1 MTIKGDDGHT
11 YDVASNGKGNLGV
24 TLGAIGTGLGVLGN
38 HLGLFGLN
46 GNANGCGCNGS
57 GYVTKDELNYVQQL
71 SAKDAE
77 IALLK
82 SEQNTEIK
90 IAEVYDRLLQRINAD
105 KAEQAAINTNQC
117 VFNAGVNAAVD
128 VLKSQVACLM
138 NLTKVVIPNTSV
150 CPGWGN
156 VNVTPATTTTT

>member
-1 MTIKGDDGHT
+1 M
-11 YDVASNGKGNLGV
+11 
-24 TLGAIGTGLGVLGN
+24 
-38 HLGLFGLN
+38 FGWN
-46 GNANGCGCNGS
+46 VNICQCNG
-57 GYVTKDELNYVQQL
+57 GRYVTQDELNYVQQL
-71 SAKDAE
+71 SAKDSE

-138 NLTKVVIPNTSV
+138 GLTKTIIPNTSV

-156 VNVTPATTTTT
+156 VNVTPTPATTTGA

>member
-1 MTIKGDDGHT
+1 MTIKTESGHA
-11 YDVASNGKGNLGV
+11 DVASNGKGNLGV
-24 TLGAIGTGLGVLGN
+24 TLGAIGTGLGLLGN
-38 HLGLFGLN
+38 NLGLFGWN
-46 GNANGCGCNGS
+46 GNNCQCNG
-57 GYVTKDELNYVQQL
+57 GRYVTQDELNYVQQL

-105 KAEQAAINTNQC
+105 KAEQATINTNQC

-138 NLTKVVIPNTSV
+138 GLTKTIIPNTSV

-156 VNVTPATTTTT
+156 VNVTPTPATTTGA